1 MGRTISLL
9 LLRASVIVCAG
20 MLLFAVFSHAH
31 ADSYANDSYGLS
43 PLPPASQAAAA
54 SATAYGGSPGN
65 DESAPAPAQSAPVG
79 TAPQSPQPGFTAA
92 PAANPAGYRPAA
104 TNASPYQPAPI
115 DQAPLPQPAQP
126 AYQPASGAKNYG
138 FKPDMRGPQMP
149 ARAAPAGTTPY
160 GYRKG
165 DGEEPINAPAPG
177 VQAAYQPPVQAA
189 DSNPHDYVLGT
200 GDKIHLTV
208 YDEPD
213 LSGDFMVDGAGV
225 VRLPLIGQIRAAGRT
240 SPQLEAAVGGALA
253 NGYLRSPRVSVEV
266 VTYRPFYV
274 VGAVGR
280 PGEYPYVN
288 HMNVLNAI
296 AIAGGFLPSAVESV
310 VYIRPEGAAKEYR
323 VRTDTASTIHPGDV
337 VRVETTVFWDA
348 MSVFSPL
355 NGFAGIAAAGVR
367 Y

>member
-1 MGRTISLL
+1 
-9 LLRASVIVCAG
+9 
-20 MLLFAVFSHAH
+20 
-31 ADSYANDSYGLS
+31 
-43 PLPPASQAAAA
+43 
-54 SATAYGGSPGN
+54 
-65 DESAPAPAQSAPVG
+65 
-79 TAPQSPQPGFTAA
+79 
-92 PAANPAGYRPAA
+92 
-104 TNASPYQPAPI
+104 
-115 DQAPLPQPAQP
+115 
-126 AYQPASGAKNYG
+126 
-138 FKPDMRGPQMP
+138 
-149 ARAAPAGTTPY
+149 
-160 GYRKG
+160 
-165 DGEEPINAPAPG
+165 
-177 VQAAYQPPVQAA
+177 
-189 DSNPHDYVLGT
+189 
-200 GDKIHLTV
+200 V